1 MNEVCKTLTVRELID
16 FLLDFNPNA
25 PFYVIADRVQ
35 TVVLKK
41 NICWGSKGDSLEPYN
56 AHKSKREATDV
67 CIDTTPEKEVQNNK
81 VNKSDDDKKPFEK
94 FDESDKY
101 DFV

>member
-1 MNEVCKTLTVRELID
+1 MNEDCKTLTVRELID

-25 PFYVIADRVQ
+25 PFYVITDRVE
-35 TVVLKK
+35 VPVLKD
-41 NICWGSKGDSLEPYN
+41 NFCWGSKGDSLEPYN

-67 CIDTTPEKEVQNNK
+67 CIDPKLEKEKQNDK
-81 VNKSDDDKKPFEK
+81 INKSDDDKKPFEK

-101 DFV
+101 DLV